1 MHPSLTIT
9 STHSRL
15 TESSGIIPMSP
26 VIQQAP
32 GGVMPTETDMNPILQ
47 AITWLLL
54 SLSSLVVVFWFL
66 TKFYIKSRSLFMLGD
81 GLMLGSYLFGLG
93 ESIALIVPGS
103 AAFGKDIATLSK
115 EQLDDA
121 DKIGYTRDILFL
133 LSLGLSKLSA
143 CEGVRALSPDRI
155 HHLLTSIIALS
166 VVIWMI
172 TSVFGT
178 AFQCGASGP
187 WDRDHARCINQ
198 DAFLRFVYIS
208 SVVIDAGL
216 VTLPI
221 AIISPLQMTLRLRL
235 TVMSFFSFRV
245 IVIAGAIVQLVYL
258 DRLWV
263 ENYTLLAFPYYLST
277 QLVLFASLLAAYI
290 IYFWPFLR
298 SMQSGLMSA
307 NAATLT
313 SRYPLTRTSK
323 RPTLKAVMSSH
334 ITKRGYIEIIPTL
347 SLARLAP
354 SKTSSHTPPARDDI
368 AHTSPR

>member
-1 MHPSLTIT
+1 
-9 STHSRL
+9 
-15 TESSGIIPMSP
+15 MSP

-54 SLSSLVVVFWFL
+54 SLSSLVVIFWFL

-187 WDRDHARCINQ
+187 WDRDHARCINQASRSHLRESENRRLILVQ

-354 SKTSSHTPPARDDI
+354 SKTSSHTPPAQDDI